1 MAVLNWNLWFPTSSP
16 TVDDNRPT
24 TSPTIIGCLAQKPLN
39 SSWCVTTISLR
50 ECVRALSR
58 SAWRTHVSGLESS
71 IWLTCGWIMIASL
84 IVYVRRFLLPPFS
97 VRFALWCSKES
108 AEEKNEITKY
118 LQSFSFFERLKN
130 RRKKLIFFIGTKRGS
145 GMMMNTI
152 CLIFLFI
159 GISPR
164 SPRQIFMVC
173 PRMNSYIKGLTNS
186 ISDLLVFPLK
196 CAQREIELLRHNPCI
211 EFEQKTMG
219 WRD

>member
-1 MAVLNWNLWFPTSSP
+1 MCNNNIAPRVCSRAESECMAHTCERPRVVHMINVWLNNDRVTHCLRSTVL
-16 TVDDNRPT
+16 
-24 TSPTIIGCLAQKPLN
+24 
-39 SSWCVTTISLR
+39 
-50 ECVRALSR
+50 
-58 SAWRTHVSGLESS
+58 
-71 IWLTCGWIMIASL
+71 
-84 IVYVRRFLLPPFS
+84 LLPPFS

-196 CAQREIELLRHNPCI
+196 GAQREIELLRHNPCI